1 MINQFKFSSLSLNK
15 YALTMG
21 TFLTKRFLIFFC
33 LLRLVLILLL
43 WLLGHNTTCCNASFC
58 KKTISFF
65 SGKQR

>member
-33 LLRLVLILLL
+33 LLRLVFILLL
-43 WLLGHNTTCCNASFC
+43 WLL
-58 KKTISFF
+58 
-65 SGKQR
+65 